1 MIALWSSGMAWCT
14 MALGDGIFVLCHY
27 YTLYHYY
34 TIYYSTCSIALC
46 DCLYEPKGSDR
57 AMLTKTMKTSFRFLL
72 APPAAHPVLRYA
84 GLKQNIKRASP
95 CGFSLHFKLCLSFD
109 EWRINGAGSLY
120 KIPCT
125 VHRWHASPNTVPKT
139 SNLARNRE
147 VQRLIS
153 TPYLLRS
160 TLFLKMYDISLR
172 GDGTSWKSSPG
183 AVDTSMKTDV
193 HCHGSLPAVNLNST
207 ITLMSWATWP
217 AQFLSIF
224 NLTSFL
230 PAPDF
235 RVKLTFGRRG
245 LV

>member
-1 MIALWSSGMAWCT
+1 MTLHNVIPSLHMAWLHYGPQGWHDCT

-57 AMLTKTMKTSFRFLL
+57 AMLTKTMKTSFRFLF
-72 APPAAHPVLRYA
+72 APTAAHPVLRYA

-109 EWRINGAGSLY
+109 EGRINGAGSLY

-125 VHRWHASPNTVPKT
+125 VHRWHASRNTVPKT

-147 VQRLIS
+147 VQRLGS
-153 TPYLLRS
+153 TPQLLSS

-172 GDGTSWKSSPG
+172 GEGTSWKSTPG
-183 AVDTSMKTDV
+183 AQMLWTQVWR
-193 HCHGSLPAVNLNST
+193 ST
-207 ITLMSWATWP
+207 YI
-217 AQFLSIF
+217 
-224 NLTSFL
+224 
-230 PAPDF
+230 
-235 RVKLTFGRRG
+235 VKEACRL
-245 LV
+245 